1 MTAALTWTEIKL
13 LSREPLTLVVS
24 LLFPI
29 VLMAL
34 LLASFGNEP
43 SAEFMGI
50 GGTDFYVPSYL
61 GAAIAVMGLIG
72 VPTHLASYRRDGV
85 LRRLRAAG
93 VSATSVIT
101 AQAFVMA
108 VLAVLGAGA
117 MVAIAASGF
126 EMSAP
131 VSVAG
136 AALGFAAGLAAF
148 TGIGLFLGTLMPT
161 PRAAQG
167 FGLLIFFSLFFL
179 VGGGP
184 PPTLLPEW
192 MNTAVGYT
200 PMGQLAD
207 AIRSPWTGAG
217 TEVAAL
223 VGLFLIAIVT
233 VALAHRRLTRHDLT

>member
-93 VSATSVIT
+93 VSATSVMV
-101 AQAFVMA
+101 AQALVMTL
-108 VLAVLGAGA
+108 LALVGAGA
-117 MVAIAASGF
+117 MVAIAYSGF
-126 EMSAP
+126 DMSAP
-131 VSVAG
+131 VSIAG
-136 AALGFAAGLAAF
+136 TIVGFAVGLLAF
-148 TGIGLFLGTLMPT
+148 TGIGLLLGTLMPT

-167 FGLLIFFSLFFL
+167 LGLLIFFSLFFL

-184 PPTLLPEW
+184 PPTLLPDW
-192 MNTAVGYT
+192 MNTAVSYT

-207 AIRSPWTGAG
+207 AIRSPWTGG
-217 TEVAAL
+217 GNEVGAMI
-223 VGLFLIAIVT
+223 GLAVIAVVT
-233 VALAHRRLTRHDLT
+233 VVLAHRRLTRHDLT